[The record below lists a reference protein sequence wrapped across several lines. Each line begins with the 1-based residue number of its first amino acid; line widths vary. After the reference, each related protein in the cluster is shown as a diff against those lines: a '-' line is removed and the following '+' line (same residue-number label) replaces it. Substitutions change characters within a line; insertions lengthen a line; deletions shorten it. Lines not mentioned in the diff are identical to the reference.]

1 MLAAYPAEW
10 LLVFDNATDR
20 KAVERFLPPDGR
32 GRVLVTSRSAL
43 WRPGRASGGSLA
55 RYLASFRKRR
65 PELLARGEAREYGK
79 TVATTWSLAF
89 TELQQSD
96 PQAVG
101 LLRLLAFCAPEPVPL
116 HLLLQPR
123 PGLADQL
130 ADEMAAILRPLL
142 GDELAAGDAVAALR
156 RYSLVT
162 LAGEGLVL
170 VHRLLQAVTADQ
182 MPAGLADQWRQAAAA
197 LVEAAIPEDTDLPA
211 AWPACA
217 VLLPHARAVLGLT
230 SGGME
235 RIALYLGHSGSYP
248 AARDLFQ
255 LIADAYSEDDAYG
268 AEHPDTLTAR
278 AHLARWT
285 GEAGDAARGPGSGAK

>member
-130 ADEMAAILRPLL
+130 ADEMAAILRLLL

-268 AEHPDTLTAR
+268 AEHPDSLTAR
-278 AHLARWT
+278 AQLARWT
-285 GEAGDAARGPGSGAK
+285 AVAGDAARGPGSGAK